1 MIGPAECLFME
12 CYFVGVQRY
21 LCQVLADLSV
31 DEASI
36 QIMLDKKTCKY
47 LLLLMTKARA
57 DADVQVEA
65 CRAVGNMCMHNTA
78 ARMFFAEFLP
88 VRTSPML

>member
-1 MIGPAECLFME
+1 ME
-12 CYFVGVQRY
+12 CCSVAVQRY
-21 LCQVLADLSV
+21 LCQVLGDLSV

-57 DADVQVEA
+57 DAEVQVAA
-65 CRAVGNMCMHNTA
+65 CRAVANMCMHNPA
-78 ARMFFAEFLP
+78 ARTFFAEFLP
-88 VRTSPML
+88 VRTNPLCFSETLL